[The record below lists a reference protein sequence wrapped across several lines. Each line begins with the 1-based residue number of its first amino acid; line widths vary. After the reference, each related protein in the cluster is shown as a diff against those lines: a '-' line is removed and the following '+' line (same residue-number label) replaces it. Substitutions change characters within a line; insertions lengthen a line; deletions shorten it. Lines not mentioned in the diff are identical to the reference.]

1 MLNLNQS
8 KNRLAVVGVTLA
20 GLAFA
25 GNANAATENV
35 EAEVEFVAPV
45 TITETRAL
53 QYGLLDVNMVNPETI
68 VIAPDNGQSG
78 TGLGRIVG
86 GVQNAALLTVTATN
100 AQPITV
106 LIDTVVDGAYY
117 ALSTFR
123 CDYDGGA
130 DADCD
135 VAFDIGSAV
144 PSAVLR
150 VGATLT
156 AAGGASVG
164 QDFGSFDVTVT
175 YQ

>member
-1 MLNLNQS
+1 
-8 KNRLAVVGVTLA
+8 
-20 GLAFA
+20 
-25 GNANAATENV
+25 
-35 EAEVEFVAPV
+35 
-45 TITETRAL
+45 
-53 QYGLLDVNMVNPETI
+53 LDVNMVNPETI
-68 VIAPDNGQSG
+68 VIAPDNAQSG
-78 TGLGRIVG
+78 TGLSRIVG
-86 GVQNAALLTVTATN
+86 GAQNAALLTVTATN

-106 LIDTVVDGAYY
+106 LIDNVADGAYY

-123 CDYDGGA
+123 CDYDSGA

-135 VAFDIGSAV
+135 VAFDIASAV